1 MASIITI
8 SDWQNT
14 FSTLSRNRLKN
25 SRINPFEWSAE
36 IRVFDWSAVRQQCKI
51 EVVFEGFYDALCE
64 NLRSLWRFKFLFVP
78 IQVLNSFP
86 INKNG
91 INKGSAKLT
100 LAPIYE

>member
-8 SDWQNT
+8 SDWQIT

-25 SRINPFEWSAE
+25 LISTFEWPAE
-36 IRVFDWSAVRQQCKI
+36 IRVFDWSAVREQWKI
-51 EVVFEGFYDALCE
+51 EVVFEGFYDSLCE
-64 NLRSLWRFKFLFVP
+64 NLLSLWRFKFLFVP

>member
-8 SDWQNT
+8 SDWQIT
-14 FSTLSRNRLKN
+14 FSTLGKIIKWAIWMICRHSRLWLVGCSTAMKN
-25 SRINPFEWSAE
+25 SNG
-36 IRVFDWSAVRQQCKI
+36 
-51 EVVFEGFYDALCE
+51 FEGFYDVLCE
-64 NLRSLWRFKFLFVP
+64 NLWSLWRFKFLFVP

>member
-1 MASIITI
+1 MMFYA
-8 SDWQNT
+8 
-14 FSTLSRNRLKN
+14 
-25 SRINPFEWSAE
+25 
-36 IRVFDWSAVRQQCKI
+36 KI
-51 EVVFEGFYDALCE
+51 YGPYDG
-64 NLRSLWRFKFLFVP
+64 FLFVP